1 MRVEDVVQDGHRL
14 KLAVSLQN
22 SGPEEVEF
30 LYSFLEVRDQDNNLL
45 SSFADSLPPSLPG
58 DRQVHKG
65 TIELFGPLP
74 DSVRSVS
81 IRLASYPDEK
91 VKLHID
97 AIPIP

>member
-1 MRVEDVVQDGHRL
+1 MY
-14 KLAVSLQN
+14 N
-22 SGPEEVEF
+22 
-30 LYSFLEVRDQDNNLL
+30 
-45 SSFADSLPPSLPG
+45 
-58 DRQVHKG
+58 G

-91 VKLHID
+91 VKLQID

>member
-1 MRVEDVVQDGHRL
+1 MRVENIVQDRRRL

-22 SGPEEVEF
+22 NSAEEVEF

-45 SSFADSLPPSLPG
+45 SSFADSLPSSLPG
-58 DRQVHKG
+58 DRQVYNG

-91 VKLHID
+91 VKLQID

>member
-1 MRVEDVVQDGHRL
+1 MRVENITQDRRTL
-14 KLAVSLQN
+14 QLAVSLQN
-22 SGPEEVEF
+22 NGSEEVEF

-45 SSFADSLPPSLPG
+45 SSFTDSLPPSLPV
-58 DRQVHKG
+58 DRQAYKG

-91 VKLHID
+91 VKLQID